1 MPLLEVEDCAL
12 VVIDCQ
18 VDFYRDRADVDEG
31 ALKLMWDRAGWVVQV
46 AVALDVPV
54 VVTEE
59 DPATNGG
66 TAPVIADHLPEGTPV
81 ITKPVFGLAAVPEI
95 LAAVVATGRRH
106 VVLVGMETDV
116 CVAHSALGLLDEG
129 FAVAVVGDTTYSPA
143 EAHAHGLERLRGV
156 GVPLLSAK
164 GVCYEW
170 VRTLEATMQLVE
182 AHPELRDPPA
192 FHL

>member
-1 MPLLEVEDCAL
+1 VDESVL

-18 VDFYRDRADVDEG
+18 TGFYRDRADVDDV
-31 ALKLMWDRAGWVVQV
+31 ALERMWARAAWLVQV
-46 AVALDVPV
+46 AAALDVPV

-59 DPATNGG
+59 DPGHNGG
-66 TAPVIADHLPEGTPV
+66 TDPVIADHLPVGTPV
-81 ITKPVFGLAAVPEI
+81 ITKPVFGLASVPEI
-95 LAAVVATGRRH
+95 LEAVVSTGRRH

-129 FAVAVVGDTTYSPA
+129 FSVSVVADTTYSPD
-143 EAHAHGLERLRGV
+143 EAHAHGIERLRGV

-164 GVCYEW
+164 GLFYEW
-170 VRTLEATMQLVE
+170 VRTLQATIDVLDE
-182 AHPELRDPPA
+182 HPELRDPPG